1 MICIFKRKC
10 SWMELG
16 VELEVGLEEEY
27 GDGAR
32 SRDKGGYEVG
42 K

>member
-1 MICIFKRKC
+1 
-10 SWMELG
+10 MELG

-32 SRDKGGYEVG
+32 SRDKGGYELG